1 MGAAIG
7 RVSVA
12 EVVSAGSGTMIDGN
26 TMYYG
31 GRDKEMD
38 GKFFFFFV
46 IGYVLYIIII
56 PVQGTIHPEK
66 LENYSICF

>member
-38 GKFFFFFV
+38 GKFFFFF
-46 IGYVLYIIII
+46 L
-56 PVQGTIHPEK
+56 
-66 LENYSICF
+66 

>member
-38 GKFFFFFV
+38 GKFFFFFCNWICTV
-46 IGYVLYIIII
+46 YNYYSCAGYH
-56 PVQGTIHPEK
+56 T
-66 LENYSICF
+66 S

>member
-38 GKFFFFFV
+38 GKFFFF
-46 IGYVLYIIII
+46 L
-56 PVQGTIHPEK
+56 
-66 LENYSICF
+66 